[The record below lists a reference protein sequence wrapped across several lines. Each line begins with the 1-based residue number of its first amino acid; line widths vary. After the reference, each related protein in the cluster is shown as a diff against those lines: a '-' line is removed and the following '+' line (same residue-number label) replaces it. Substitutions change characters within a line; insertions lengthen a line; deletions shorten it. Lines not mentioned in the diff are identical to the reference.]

1 MIPIWLLT
9 ILHYA
14 SVISA
19 VFVLTLLAWHYLK
32 SGPDGK

>member
-14 SVISA
+14 SIISA
-19 VFVLTLLAWHYLK
+19 VFVLALLVWHYLK
-32 SGPDGK
+32 SASDGK